1 MVEPSAAN
9 QTMRKLRWV
18 NAPAKR
24 FSQVR
29 GGSISVED
37 GGDGDDIATDERS
50 YRKARPEPAWFDCA
64 HHALSLSRGAKQTPA
79 HCPIATIA

>member
-18 NAPAKR
+18 NAPANR

-29 GGSISVED
+29 GGSMSVRD
-37 GGDGDDIATDERS
+37 GGDGDDVATDERS
-50 YRKARPEPAWFDCA
+50 YRKDTDETDCLQPALPLYSPEKANKKRNIP
-64 HHALSLSRGAKQTPA
+64 
-79 HCPIATIA
+79 